1 MSRNGKYKFDNSFRV
16 SYPNEMYLNVRK
28 WASKKGISLQEFQRK
43 AVEFYLDHLN
53 GDDFTPTGI
62 RSNFK
67 HLDEDFR
74 L

>member
-43 AVEFYLDHLN
+43 AVEHYLDFLGE
-53 GDDFTPTGI
+53 GDSPTGI
-62 RSNFK
+62 RSNFD
-67 HLDEDFR
+67 HLNDFK

>member
-43 AVEFYLDHLN
+43 AVEFYLDHLGQ
-53 GDDFTPTGI
+53 GDSATGI
-62 RSNFK
+62 RSNFD
-67 HLDEDFR
+67 HLNDFR
-74 L
+74 KL

>member
-1 MSRNGKYKFDNSFRV
+1 
-16 SYPNEMYLNVRK
+16 MYLNVRK

>member
-1 MSRNGKYKFDNSFRV
+1 
-16 SYPNEMYLNVRK
+16 MYHSVRK

-53 GDDFTPTGI
+53 GDEEPTGI
-62 RSNFK
+62 RRNFT
-67 HLDEDFR
+67 HLDKNFG